1 MPVTVA
7 RSVASRTKD
16 QNPDQGLQEYYQR
29 TFKKWTNYL
38 SLTIDLDVSYKKQLV
53 L

>member
-1 MPVTVA
+1 MRVPVA
-7 RSVASRTKD
+7 RLVANRTKD
-16 QNPDQGLQEYYQR
+16 QNPDQGLQKYYR
-29 TFKKWTNYL
+29 PTFKKWAKYL